1 MSNES
6 VVVAPQKGKQELAL
20 NLDADVI
27 FCGGSAGSAKSFTLL
42 MRMLRYMEDPYF
54 DAIYFRRNTTQIKGQ
69 GGLWENAKDLYMD
82 FGAKCV
88 DSKLEA
94 KFPSGAK
101 AKFHHL
107 EYEKTKLEHQGLA
120 YSAILFDELTH
131 FTETQFSYLLSRL
144 RSKSEVSSFVMASMN
159 PEADSWVL
167 KWVMPFLDE
176 DGYFNEEMAGKLLY
190 FVTVEGQPV
199 FAESREELNEKFPHL
214 VYVYNRNTK
223 EKVYVPPKSFTF
235 LGSTIFDNQILI
247 DQNPNY
253 LAELQSLPEVER
265 ARLLHGNWFA
275 RAEGSGYFDRND
287 LNKLDKVPEG
297 ITVRAWDKASSE
309 PSEKEMFPDFTASI
323 KMIKMQDGTFTI
335 VGDFCP
341 SNEEKGGLY
350 KGRFRKKPAQ
360 RDAIILQQCSWD
372 GKECKVI
379 LPVDVGAAGNTE
391 YQSSARQLII
401 EGFIVKA
408 DPMPTNK
415 SKVIKYSPFSS
426 ACGAGLINIVESSF
440 PDRQTLE
447 MFYKENE
454 AFSEERSTRQRKDDW
469 PDTCAT
475 AFNYLAKEENIPTFV
490 LPEFK
495 KVNPFIV

>member
-1 MSNES
+1 
-6 VVVAPQKGKQELAL
+6 
-20 NLDADVI
+20 
-27 FCGGSAGSAKSFTLL
+27 
-42 MRMLRYMEDPYF
+42 
-54 DAIYFRRNTTQIKGQ
+54 
-69 GGLWENAKDLYMD
+69 
-82 FGAKCV
+82 
-88 DSKLEA
+88 
-94 KFPSGAK
+94 
-101 AKFHHL
+101 
-107 EYEKTKLEHQGLA
+107 
-120 YSAILFDELTH
+120 
-131 FTETQFSYLLSRL
+131 
-144 RSKSEVSSFVMASMN
+144 MASMN
-159 PEADSWVL
+159 PQCDSWVL

-176 DGYFNEEMAGKLLY
+176 EGYFNEEMAGKLLY

-199 FAESREELNEKFPHL
+199 FAETREELNEKFPHL

-223 EKVYVPPKSFTF
+223 ERVYVPPKSFTF

-323 KMIKMQDGTFTI
+323 KMIKMQNGTFTI

-360 RDAIILQQCSWD
+360 RDAIILDQCAWD
-372 GKECKVI
+372 GKDCKVI

-391 YQSSARQLII
+391 YQSSARQLIV

-469 PDTCAT
+469 PDTLAT

-490 LPEFK
+490 LPNFK
-495 KVNPFIV
+495 RENPFIV